1 MNLEHEKLAAD
12 IADIRIDPVLAEELM
27 RSVLEDLDDER
38 ISARVSDERDFQ
50 MAAIRTT
57 QDVLTMTTLAQTMR
71 DTVPF
76 KEVLSS
82 RAFASGEAD
91 LQVIGQAL
99 AEKIARQPRIP
110 DAEIT
115 DDLLATRYKAIIAA
129 I

>member
-82 RAFASGEAD
+82 RAFASGESD
-91 LQVIGQAL
+91 LQAIGQAL

-110 DAEIT
+110 DAEIP
-115 DDLLATRYKAIIAA
+115 DDLLAARYKAIIAA